1 MMGAL
6 PTDTRLSRTSETPD
20 GTSTSP
26 AENTQRET
34 MQTLQGLDATH
45 GDELFPVKR
54 EYIGINSGVR
64 TAFRDGPKN
73 SPSHVETACH
83 F

>member
-1 MMGAL
+1 
-6 PTDTRLSRTSETPD
+6 
-20 GTSTSP
+20 
-26 AENTQRET
+26 

-64 TAFRDGPKN
+64 R
-73 SPSHVETACH
+73 ACRGRQKLPLRTSEPRTI
-83 F
+83 FKFGYRNFCVPDVVQWASSRNLFE

>member
-1 MMGAL
+1 VRASGIIHS
-6 PTDTRLSRTSETPD
+6 TETRN
-20 GTSTSP
+20 TSP

-34 MQTLQGLDATH
+34 MQTLQGLDAKH
-45 GDELFPVKR
+45 SDEMFPVKR

-73 SPSHVETACH
+73 SPSHVETARH